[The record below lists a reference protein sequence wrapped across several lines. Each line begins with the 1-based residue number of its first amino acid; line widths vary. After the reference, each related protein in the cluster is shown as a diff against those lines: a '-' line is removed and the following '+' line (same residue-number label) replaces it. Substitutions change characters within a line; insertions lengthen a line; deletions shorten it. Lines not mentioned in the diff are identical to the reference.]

1 MPIYISYGTIQ
12 GEVTETAHLNW
23 LACDSASFS
32 VGRSTNVE
40 VGSGQEKRHRGQPTV
55 SDMQLS
61 RTYDKSSP
69 LLFNEAVVGKPQK
82 CVIHFLEPADGAD
95 AAPNVYLEYEL
106 RNCLISSYSVGG
118 SGAGAS
124 ESLALNF
131 TAINI
136 NYTAYDKEDN
146 PTTTRGAFDL
156 VTAKQTK
163 WS

>member
-1 MPIYISYGTIQ
+1 MALYMKYGTLE
-12 GEVTETAHLNW
+12 GEVTEKGHEKW
-23 LACDSASFS
+23 LAIDSASFS
-32 VGRSTNVE
+32 VGRSTSVE
-40 VGSGQEKRHRGQPTV
+40 VGSGQEKRHRDQPTI

-61 RTYDKSSP
+61 RTYDKASP

-82 CVIHFLEPADGAD
+82 VQIDFLEPADGAD
-95 AAPNVYLEYEL
+95 ASPNVYLTYTM

-118 SGAGAS
+118 GGAGAS
-124 ESLALNF
+124 ESLAINF

-136 NYTAYDKEDN
+136 NYTAYDKEDQ
-146 PTTTRGAFDL
+146 PTVARGAFDL